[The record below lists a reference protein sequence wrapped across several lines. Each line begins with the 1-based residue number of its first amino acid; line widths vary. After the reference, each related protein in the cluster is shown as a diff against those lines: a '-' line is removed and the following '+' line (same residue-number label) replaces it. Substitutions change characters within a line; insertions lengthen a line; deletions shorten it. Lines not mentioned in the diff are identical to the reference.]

1 MIGKRLSTLSSIIAI
16 VAIGLL
22 ALSETDQ
29 LLSVSVGSL
38 DVNQQ
43 EVRVKMRDGIHL
55 AADLYLPDAQGPF
68 PTLVRKS
75 PYTRERRPTQL
86 SFLRLT
92 AMPF

>member
-75 PYTRERRPTQL
+75 P
-86 SFLRLT
+86 
-92 AMPF
+92 